1 MNTNR
6 AEYVIHEPVMVSEVQ
21 NLVADLPE
29 GLFIDATY
37 GNGSHFKTFLDFPQ
51 LNLIGFDRD
60 SDSIDNSDNSHN
72 VNKCDFVNISNFFD
86 KNKITNISG
95 IFFDY
100 GVSTHQISSPSR
112 GFSFQ
117 LDGPLDMRMDTESG
131 VTAKDVLDN
140 YSSDELKRVFIEYGE
155 EKYSQK
161 IANVLSEN
169 RNLNTTNDLVELLI
183 NTLPKQN
190 PIYTNKTIRRIFQAL
205 RIEVNDE
212 LSQIKDSLKSVS
224 KYISKD
230 GKIICLTYQ
239 SLEDKIVK
247 DFFNVIS
254 LECIC
259 DFSSPIC
266 NCEIQPEFK
275 IGKPKKTK
283 PSKLEV
289 QKNPKSKSAIL
300 RHVVR
305 L

>member
-1 MNTNR
+1 
-6 AEYVIHEPVMVSEVQ
+6 
-21 NLVADLPE
+21 
-29 GLFIDATY
+29 
-37 GNGSHFKTFLDFPQ
+37 
-51 LNLIGFDRD
+51 
-60 SDSIDNSDNSHN
+60 
-72 VNKCDFVNISNFFD
+72 
-86 KNKITNISG
+86 
-95 IFFDY
+95 
-100 GVSTHQISSPSR
+100 
-112 GFSFQ
+112 
-117 LDGPLDMRMDTESG
+117 MDTESG

-247 DFFNVIS
+247 NF
-254 LECIC
+254 
-259 DFSSPIC
+259 
-266 NCEIQPEFK
+266 
-275 IGKPKKTK
+275 
-283 PSKLEV
+283 
-289 QKNPKSKSAIL
+289 
-300 RHVVR
+300 
-305 L
+305 

>member
-29 GLFIDATY
+29 GFFIDATY

-60 SDSIDNSDNSHN
+60 SDSIDNSDSSHN
-72 VNKCDFVNISNFFD
+72 VIKCDFVNISNFFD

-247 DFFNVIS
+247 DFFNDIS

-275 IGKPKKTK
+275 IGKPKKIK

>member
-6 AEYVIHEPVMVSEVQ
+6 AEYVVHEPVMVSEVQ

-212 LSQIKDSLKSVS
+212 LSQIKDSLNSVS

-247 DFFNVIS
+247 DFFNDIS

-275 IGKPKKTK
+275 IGKPKKIK

>member
-29 GLFIDATY
+29 GFFIDATY

-131 VTAKDVLDN
+131 VTAKEVLDN

-247 DFFNVIS
+247 NYFNDIV
-254 LECIC
+254 L
-259 DFSSPIC
+259 FYY
-266 NCEIQPEFK
+266 N
-275 IGKPKKTK
+275 
-283 PSKLEV
+283 
-289 QKNPKSKSAIL
+289 
-300 RHVVR
+300 
-305 L
+305 

>member
-29 GLFIDATY
+29 GFFIDATY

-169 RNLNTTNDLVELLI
+169 RNLKTTNDLVELLI

-247 DFFNVIS
+247 DFFNDIS

-266 NCEIQPEFK
+266 NCEIHPEFK
-275 IGKPKKTK
+275 IGKPKKIK